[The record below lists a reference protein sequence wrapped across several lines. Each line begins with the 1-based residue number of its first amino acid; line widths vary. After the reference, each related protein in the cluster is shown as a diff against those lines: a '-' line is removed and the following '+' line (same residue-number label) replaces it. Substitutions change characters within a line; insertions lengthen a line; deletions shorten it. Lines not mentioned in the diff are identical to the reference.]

1 MFSWVKNY
9 EIKTPGYFTCPLKFK
24 PETLDKF
31 IDDNL
36 TAHASATAKYIE
48 EYQKYEE
55 VYDKVAKML
64 WIVAIEFH

>member
-1 MFSWVKNY
+1 MFSKAKNY
-9 EIKTPGYFTCPLKFK
+9 EIKMPGYFTVPLKFK
-24 PETLDKF
+24 PETLEKF

-36 TAHASATAKYIE
+36 NAHASATAKFIE

-64 WIVAIEFH
+64 